1 MNPQH
6 TFASNEGFTLIEIM
20 IALVIL
26 SIGLM
31 ALAGMQVSAI
41 KGNAFSKRM
50 TTAVSI
56 AEQIIE
62 QIKNMPYDN
71 IQSQS
76 SSQINQSDLNFTSQ
90 IIVANNSPV
99 NNTKTVTVTVTWI
112 DGSKA
117 YTVPVSTVVS
127 RP

>member
-1 MNPQH
+1 MTWRLPIYLD
-6 TFASNEGFTLIEIM
+6 EGFTLIEIM

-41 KGNAFSKRM
+41 NGNAFSKRM

-56 AEQIIE
+56 AEQTIE
-62 QIKNMPYDN
+62 QLKNTPFNN

-76 SSQINQSDLNFTSQ
+76 ASPISQSNLNFTRQVTVINDSP
-90 IIVANNSPV
+90 IAN
-99 NNTKTVTVTVTWI
+99 TLTATVTVTWM
-112 DGSKA
+112 DGVKT
-117 YTVPVSTVVS
+117 YTVPVSTIIS

>member
-1 MNPQH
+1 MKRQPALAFDN
-6 TFASNEGFTLIEIM
+6 GFTLIEIL

-31 ALAGMQVSAI
+31 ALAGIQVSAL

-56 AEQIIE
+56 AEQMVE
-62 QIKNMPYDN
+62 QIRNIPYDN

-76 SSQINQSDLNFTSQ
+76 ASQVSQSNINFTSQ
-90 IIVANNSPV
+90 VAVTNDSPIV
-99 NNTKTVTVTVTWI
+99 NTKTIHVTITWT
-112 DGSKA
+112 DGLKTH
-117 YTVPVSTVVS
+117 TVPISTIIS

>member
-1 MNPQH
+1 MRWKLPIRLD
-6 TFASNEGFTLIEIM
+6 EGFTLIEIM

-50 TTAVSI
+50 TTAVSM
-56 AEQIIE
+56 AGQTIE
-62 QIKNMPYDN
+62 QLKNIPFNN

-76 SSQINQSDLNFTSQ
+76 ASQVSQSSLNFTRQVTVINGSP
-90 IIVANNSPV
+90 IAN
-99 NNTKTVTVTVTWI
+99 TLTATVTITWM
-112 DGSKA
+112 DGLKT
-117 YTVPVSTVVS
+117 YTVPVSTIIS